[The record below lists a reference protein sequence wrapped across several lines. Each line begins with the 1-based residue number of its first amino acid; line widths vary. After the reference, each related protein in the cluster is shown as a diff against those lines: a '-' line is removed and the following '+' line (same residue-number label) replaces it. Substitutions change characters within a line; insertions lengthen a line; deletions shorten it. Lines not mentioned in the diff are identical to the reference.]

1 MALGNVYEVVVQNA
15 PKVELSCAES
25 FFLGL
30 IEADSEETTSSRV
43 HSGRV
48 YDIDLTL
55 SYAIVKCY
63 CSRVGDVFSGKFKF
77 QVRDDLEKKVLDEL
91 VDVAPSFKN
100 KIFLSNW
107 I

>member
-15 PKVELSCAES
+15 PKIELSCAES

-30 IEADSEETTSSRV
+30 VQTDSEDTTSSKI

-48 YDIDLTL
+48 YDIDLSL

-63 CSRVGDVFSGKFKF
+63 CSRAGDLFSGKFKF
-77 QVRDDLEKKVLDEL
+77 QVREDLERKVLDEL
-91 VDVAPSFKN
+91 PDVAPSFKN
-100 KIFLSNW
+100 RIFLSNW